1 MVRLV
6 AGLYDRVRHLIP
18 ELAKFGVVGG
28 IGAIIDLG
36 GAAVLYHH
44 VGPLKAKA
52 ISITAATIVTYFG
65 SRFWTFRHR
74 ENQPLLREGVLF
86 VALNV
91 VGLFIAEAVI
101 ACTTYVLGYKDPI
114 AYNMASLIGT
124 GLGTIFRYFA
134 YRKWVFLAPA
144 GQPATKPVPAAA
156 NYPAYAPWGATPW
169 EAGQREA
176 APAHWE
182 AAHWEAAERE
192 TARRGAAEWEPMP
205 WEPAEA
211 PAYSRAPIHESG
223 QVKLPTRVRPNRTTG
238 PIVMGGGTTW
248 SAGPAWPASAAGTG
262 PRPAP
267 AGSRAPGRHRKPHP

>member
-28 IGAIIDLG
+28 IGAVIDLG

-91 VGLFIAEAVI
+91 VGLLIAEAVI
-101 ACTTYVLGYKDPI
+101 ASTTYGLGYKDQI
-114 AYNMASLIGT
+114 AYNVASLVGT
-124 GLGTIFRYFA
+124 GLGTVFRYFA

-144 GQPATKPVPAAA
+144 DQPAAQPVPAAA
-156 NYPAYAPWGATPW
+156 EVPAYTPWDPTPW
-169 EAGQREA
+169 EAAQPE
-176 APAHWE
+176 PAW
-182 AAHWEAAERE
+182 
-192 TARRGAAEWEPMP
+192 RGPAQWEPMP
-205 WEPAEA
+205 WESAEE
-211 PAYSRAPIHESG
+211 PAYSGVPIHESG
-223 QVKLPTRVRPNRTTG
+223 QVRLPTRVRPSRASTG
-238 PIVMGGGTTW
+238 PMVLGSTMW

-267 AGSRAPGRHRKPHP
+267 AGSRAPGRHRKP